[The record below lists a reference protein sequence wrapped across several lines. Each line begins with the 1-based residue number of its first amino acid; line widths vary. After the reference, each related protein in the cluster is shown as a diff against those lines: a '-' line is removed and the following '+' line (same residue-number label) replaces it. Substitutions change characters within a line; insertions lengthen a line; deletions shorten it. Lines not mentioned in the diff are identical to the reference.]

1 MMDSHID
8 IKYSKQSVIMAE
20 QTRKIVLSNQPKF
33 QKSWLHV
40 SIIMQCDLFFG
51 LFMGIVFPARSLSKM
66 YGLLSFFYIIQLIV
80 GKMASR

>member
-1 MMDSHID
+1 MAHDSYCSTRSKAAVSTMMDID

-40 SIIMQCDLFFG
+40 SIICFLDCLWE
-51 LFMGIVFPARSLSKM
+51 
-66 YGLLSFFYIIQLIV
+66 
-80 GKMASR
+80 